1 MVSPGRGILASDAER
16 DRSIELLR
24 DAAAEGRLT
33 FEELADRIA
42 TASAARTRDDL
53 ELLTRDLPAAQRAL
67 AGGDVVP
74 PTSEARIVADARRS
88 GPWKVPRESR
98 WRSVLGDIVLDLRE
112 AQVTSSEVTI
122 DARTIFGDIE
132 LLVPEGIAVEVR
144 CRSLLGSQ
152 TQKAGRVA
160 PPGSPRVIL
169 EGRTVIGDVR
179 VRARRLRERLT
190 DALRG

>member
-1 MVSPGRGILASDAER
+1 MGSSERGIRASDAER
-16 DRSIELLR
+16 DRGIELLR

-42 TASAARTRDDL
+42 AASAAQTRDDL
-53 ELLTRDLPAAQRAL
+53 ERLIGDLPAAER
-67 AGGDVVP
+67 GIVGFETVP
-74 PTSEARIVADARRS
+74 PTRESRILADARRS
-88 GPWKVPRESR
+88 GPWKVPLESR

-122 DARTIFGDIE
+122 EARTIFGDIE

-144 CRSLLGSQ
+144 CRSVLGRQ

-190 DALRG
+190 DALR